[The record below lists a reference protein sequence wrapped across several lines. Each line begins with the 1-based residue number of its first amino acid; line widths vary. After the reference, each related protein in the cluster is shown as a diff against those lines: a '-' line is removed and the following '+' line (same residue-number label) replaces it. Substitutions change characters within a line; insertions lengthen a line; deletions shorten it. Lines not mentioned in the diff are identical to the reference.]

1 MNPCRCGHYPDL
13 SRCTCTAG
21 EVSRYLGK
29 ISGPLLDRMDI
40 CVEAQAVTYEEMEG
54 KAENESSASIR
65 ARVEAHLAI
74 QRERFKGLSIRCN
87 GEMGGGQI
95 RRFCPLNKEESE
107 FMEHIF
113 FSLGIS
119 IRMYGK
125 ILKVAR
131 TRRIWTAGSRSS
143 QRISARPYPMCGSG
157 SGTGKTVRGRIMT
170 EKEYLY
176 LLLHA
181 AGTGA
186 VSAQRLYEHFG
197 SYEHIW
203 KAEKRELERSGLL
216 SHGRLSGLLEARLRE
231 EELREDFAALE
242 KRGLR
247 FIAWWEEGYPGRL
260 LPFRDRPA
268 GLFVRGTLPAKDRFT
283 AAIVGARSCTELGRQ
298 TAERLAFRLAE
309 AGVQVI
315 SGLALGIDGA
325 AHKGALEAGGKTF
338 AVLGCGADRCYPR
351 ENYGLFKKM
360 ELQGGVLSEFVPG
373 TSPLPMNFP
382 MRNRIISGLSDAV
395 ILVEAREK
403 SGSLITADLALE
415 QGKEVFAVP
424 GRITDPQIPKLADPE
439 RSRRLPGTGGCAG
452 SLWDKI

>member
-1 MNPCRCGHYPDL
+1 
-13 SRCTCTAG
+13 
-21 EVSRYLGK
+21 
-29 ISGPLLDRMDI
+29 
-40 CVEAQAVTYEEMEG
+40 
-54 KAENESSASIR
+54 
-65 ARVEAHLAI
+65 
-74 QRERFKGLSIRCN
+74 
-87 GEMGGGQI
+87 
-95 RRFCPLNKEESE
+95 
-107 FMEHIF
+107 
-113 FSLGIS
+113 
-119 IRMYGK
+119 
-125 ILKVAR
+125 
-131 TRRIWTAGSRSS
+131 
-143 QRISARPYPMCGSG
+143 
-157 SGTGKTVRGRIMT
+157 MT

-186 VSAQRLYEHFG
+186 VTAQRLYEHFG

-315 SGLALGIDGA
+315 SGLAL
-325 AHKGALEAGGKTF
+325 
-338 AVLGCGADRCYPR
+338 
-351 ENYGLFKKM
+351 
-360 ELQGGVLSEFVPG
+360 
-373 TSPLPMNFP
+373 
-382 MRNRIISGLSDAV
+382 
-395 ILVEAREK
+395 
-403 SGSLITADLALE
+403 E

-424 GRITDPQIPKLADPE
+424 GRITDPLSRGCNRLIQNGAAVCLGPEDVLEAFGIKFEKKTRADKKTEKRLAKNENMVYSFLDSRSGTLEEIMDACGLSVTETMECLLKLELMGMVQGNGDQYYC
-439 RSRRLPGTGGCAG
+439 RKL
-452 SLWDKI
+452 

>member
-1 MNPCRCGHYPDL
+1 
-13 SRCTCTAG
+13 
-21 EVSRYLGK
+21 
-29 ISGPLLDRMDI
+29 
-40 CVEAQAVTYEEMEG
+40 
-54 KAENESSASIR
+54 
-65 ARVEAHLAI
+65 
-74 QRERFKGLSIRCN
+74 
-87 GEMGGGQI
+87 
-95 RRFCPLNKEESE
+95 
-107 FMEHIF
+107 
-113 FSLGIS
+113 
-119 IRMYGK
+119 
-125 ILKVAR
+125 
-131 TRRIWTAGSRSS
+131 
-143 QRISARPYPMCGSG
+143 MCGSG

-186 VSAQRLYEHFG
+186 VTAQRLYEHFG

-424 GRITDPQIPKLADPE
+424 GRITDPLSRGCNRLIQNGAAVCLGPEDVLEAFGIKFEKKTRADKKTEKRLAKNENMVYSFLDSRSGTLEEIMDACGLSVTETMECLLKLELMGMVQGNGDQYYC
-439 RSRRLPGTGGCAG
+439 RKL
-452 SLWDKI
+452 

>member
-1 MNPCRCGHYPDL
+1 
-13 SRCTCTAG
+13 
-21 EVSRYLGK
+21 
-29 ISGPLLDRMDI
+29 
-40 CVEAQAVTYEEMEG
+40 
-54 KAENESSASIR
+54 
-65 ARVEAHLAI
+65 
-74 QRERFKGLSIRCN
+74 
-87 GEMGGGQI
+87 
-95 RRFCPLNKEESE
+95 
-107 FMEHIF
+107 
-113 FSLGIS
+113 
-119 IRMYGK
+119 
-125 ILKVAR
+125 
-131 TRRIWTAGSRSS
+131 
-143 QRISARPYPMCGSG
+143 
-157 SGTGKTVRGRIMT
+157 MT

-186 VSAQRLYEHFG
+186 VTAQRLYEHIG

-351 ENYGLFKKM
+351 ENYGLFHKM
-360 ELQGGVLSEFVPG
+360 ETQGGVLSEFVPG

-424 GRITDPQIPKLADPE
+424 GRITDPLSRGCNRLIQNGAAVCLGPEDVLEAFGIKFEKKTRADKKTEKRLAKNENMVYSFLDSRSGTLEEIMDACGLSVTETMECLLKLELMGMVQGNGDQYYC
-439 RSRRLPGTGGCAG
+439 RKL
-452 SLWDKI
+452 

>member
-1 MNPCRCGHYPDL
+1 
-13 SRCTCTAG
+13 
-21 EVSRYLGK
+21 
-29 ISGPLLDRMDI
+29 
-40 CVEAQAVTYEEMEG
+40 
-54 KAENESSASIR
+54 
-65 ARVEAHLAI
+65 
-74 QRERFKGLSIRCN
+74 
-87 GEMGGGQI
+87 
-95 RRFCPLNKEESE
+95 
-107 FMEHIF
+107 
-113 FSLGIS
+113 
-119 IRMYGK
+119 
-125 ILKVAR
+125 
-131 TRRIWTAGSRSS
+131 
-143 QRISARPYPMCGSG
+143 
-157 SGTGKTVRGRIMT
+157 MT

-186 VSAQRLYEHFG
+186 VTAQRLYEHFG

-315 SGLALGIDGA
+315 SGL
-325 AHKGALEAGGKTF
+325 
-338 AVLGCGADRCYPR
+338 VLGCGADRCYPR

-424 GRITDPQIPKLADPE
+424 GRITDPLSRGCNRLIQNGAAVCLGPEDVLEAFGIKFEKKTRADKKTEKRLAKNENMVYSFLDSRSGTLEEIMDACGLSVTETMECLLKLELMGMVQGNGDQYYC
-439 RSRRLPGTGGCAG
+439 RKL
-452 SLWDKI
+452 

>member
-1 MNPCRCGHYPDL
+1 
-13 SRCTCTAG
+13 
-21 EVSRYLGK
+21 
-29 ISGPLLDRMDI
+29 
-40 CVEAQAVTYEEMEG
+40 
-54 KAENESSASIR
+54 
-65 ARVEAHLAI
+65 
-74 QRERFKGLSIRCN
+74 
-87 GEMGGGQI
+87 
-95 RRFCPLNKEESE
+95 
-107 FMEHIF
+107 
-113 FSLGIS
+113 
-119 IRMYGK
+119 
-125 ILKVAR
+125 
-131 TRRIWTAGSRSS
+131 
-143 QRISARPYPMCGSG
+143 
-157 SGTGKTVRGRIMT
+157 MT

-186 VSAQRLYEHFG
+186 VTAQMLYEHFG
-197 SYEHIW
+197 SYERIW
-203 KAEKRELERSGLL
+203 KAEKRELELSGLL
-216 SHGRLSGLLEARLRE
+216 SHGRLSGLLAARLRE
-231 EELREDFAALE
+231 EEIREEFAGLE

-247 FIAWWEEGYPGRL
+247 FIAWWEEGYPRRL

-268 GLFVRGTLPAKDRFT
+268 GLFVRGTLPAEDRFT
-283 AAIVGARSCTELGRQ
+283 AAIIGARGCTELGRQ

-325 AHKGALEAGGKTF
+325 AHKGALEAGGNTF

-351 ENYGLFKKM
+351 ENYGLFHKM
-360 ELQGGVLSEFVPG
+360 ETQGGVLSEFVPG

-424 GRITDPQIPKLADPE
+424 GRITDPLSRGCNRLIQNGAAVCLGPEDVLEAFGIKFEKKTRADKKTEKRLAKNENMVYSFLDSRSGTLEEVMDACGLSVTETMECLLKLE
-439 RSRRLPGTGGCAG
+439 LMGLVQG
-452 SLWDKI
+452 SGDQYYCRKL

>member
-1 MNPCRCGHYPDL
+1 
-13 SRCTCTAG
+13 
-21 EVSRYLGK
+21 
-29 ISGPLLDRMDI
+29 
-40 CVEAQAVTYEEMEG
+40 MEG
-54 KAENESSASIR
+54 
-65 ARVEAHLAI
+65 
-74 QRERFKGLSIRCN
+74 G
-87 GEMGGGQI
+87 
-95 RRFCPLNKEESE
+95 
-107 FMEHIF
+107 
-113 FSLGIS
+113 
-119 IRMYGK
+119 
-125 ILKVAR
+125 
-131 TRRIWTAGSRSS
+131 
-143 QRISARPYPMCGSG
+143 
-157 SGTGKTVRGRIMT
+157 
-170 EKEYLY
+170 
-176 LLLHA
+176 
-181 AGTGA
+181 
-186 VSAQRLYEHFG
+186 
-197 SYEHIW
+197 
-203 KAEKRELERSGLL
+203 KRELERSGLL

-260 LPFRDRPA
+260 LPFGDRPA

-351 ENYGLFKKM
+351 RITGCLKNGA
-360 ELQGGVLSEFVPG
+360 PG
-373 TSPLPMNFP
+373 RRPVGICAWDQPLPMNFP

-403 SGSLITADLALE
+403 SGSPITADLALE

-424 GRITDPQIPKLADPE
+424 GRITDPLSRGCNRLIQNGAAVCLGPEDVLEAFGIKFEKKTRADKKQK
-439 RSRRLPGTGGCAG
+439 RGLQRM
-452 SLWDKI
+452 KIWCIVS

>member
-1 MNPCRCGHYPDL
+1 
-13 SRCTCTAG
+13 
-21 EVSRYLGK
+21 
-29 ISGPLLDRMDI
+29 
-40 CVEAQAVTYEEMEG
+40 
-54 KAENESSASIR
+54 
-65 ARVEAHLAI
+65 
-74 QRERFKGLSIRCN
+74 
-87 GEMGGGQI
+87 
-95 RRFCPLNKEESE
+95 
-107 FMEHIF
+107 
-113 FSLGIS
+113 
-119 IRMYGK
+119 
-125 ILKVAR
+125 
-131 TRRIWTAGSRSS
+131 
-143 QRISARPYPMCGSG
+143 MCGYG
-157 SGTGKTVRGRIMT
+157 SGTGVSERGRIKK
-170 EKEYLY
+170 EEEYLY

-186 VSAQRLYEHFG
+186 VTAQRLYEHFG

-351 ENYGLFKKM
+351 ENYGLFHKM
-360 ELQGGVLSEFVPG
+360 ETQGGVLSEFVPG

-424 GRITDPQIPKLADPE
+424 GRITDPLSRGCNRLIQNGAAVCLGPEDVLEAFGIKFEKKTRADKKTEKRLAKNENMVYSFLDSRSGTLEEIMDACGLSVTETMECLLKLELMGMVQGNGDQYYC
-439 RSRRLPGTGGCAG
+439 RKL
-452 SLWDKI
+452 

>member
-1 MNPCRCGHYPDL
+1 
-13 SRCTCTAG
+13 
-21 EVSRYLGK
+21 
-29 ISGPLLDRMDI
+29 
-40 CVEAQAVTYEEMEG
+40 
-54 KAENESSASIR
+54 
-65 ARVEAHLAI
+65 
-74 QRERFKGLSIRCN
+74 
-87 GEMGGGQI
+87 
-95 RRFCPLNKEESE
+95 
-107 FMEHIF
+107 
-113 FSLGIS
+113 
-119 IRMYGK
+119 
-125 ILKVAR
+125 
-131 TRRIWTAGSRSS
+131 
-143 QRISARPYPMCGSG
+143 
-157 SGTGKTVRGRIMT
+157 MT

-186 VSAQRLYEHFG
+186 VTAQRLYEHFG

-216 SHGRLSGLLEARLRE
+216 SHGRLSELLEARLRE

-351 ENYGLFKKM
+351 ENYGLFHKM
-360 ELQGGVLSEFVPG
+360 EIQGGVLSEFVPG

-395 ILVEAREK
+395 ILVEARK
-403 SGSLITADLALE
+403 KAA
-415 QGKEVFAVP
+415 P
-424 GRITDPQIPKLADPE
+424 
-439 RSRRLPGTGGCAG
+439 
-452 SLWDKI
+452 

>member
-1 MNPCRCGHYPDL
+1 
-13 SRCTCTAG
+13 
-21 EVSRYLGK
+21 
-29 ISGPLLDRMDI
+29 
-40 CVEAQAVTYEEMEG
+40 
-54 KAENESSASIR
+54 
-65 ARVEAHLAI
+65 
-74 QRERFKGLSIRCN
+74 
-87 GEMGGGQI
+87 
-95 RRFCPLNKEESE
+95 
-107 FMEHIF
+107 
-113 FSLGIS
+113 
-119 IRMYGK
+119 
-125 ILKVAR
+125 
-131 TRRIWTAGSRSS
+131 
-143 QRISARPYPMCGSG
+143 
-157 SGTGKTVRGRIMT
+157 MT

-186 VSAQRLYEHFG
+186 VTAQRLYEHFG

-351 ENYGLFKKM
+351 ENY
-360 ELQGGVLSEFVPG
+360 
-373 TSPLPMNFP
+373 FP

-424 GRITDPQIPKLADPE
+424 GRITDPLSRGCNRLIQNGAAVCLGPEDVLEAFGIKIEKKTRADKKTEKRLAKNENMVYSFLDSRSGTLEEIMDACGLSVTETMECLLKLELMGMVQGNGDQYYC
-439 RSRRLPGTGGCAG
+439 RKL
-452 SLWDKI
+452 